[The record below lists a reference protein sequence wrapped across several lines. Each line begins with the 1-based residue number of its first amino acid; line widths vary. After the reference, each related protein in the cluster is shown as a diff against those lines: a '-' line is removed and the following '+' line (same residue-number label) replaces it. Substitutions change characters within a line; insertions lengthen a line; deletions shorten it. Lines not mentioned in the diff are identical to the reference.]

1 MQRSTGAEMTRRPV
15 LMFDSGIGGLTVLR
29 EARVLMPDRR
39 FVYVADDAGFP
50 YGAWDE
56 SALRQRIVRLFGN
69 LIREYHPKVAVIAC
83 NTASTLVLP
92 DLRAAYPST
101 PFVGTV
107 PAIKPAA
114 ERTRSGLVSV
124 LATPG
129 TVKRQ
134 YTRDLIREWAGK
146 CHVRLVGSDRL
157 AALAETYMRDGFVD
171 EMAVRAEIEPCF
183 VEHEGARTDIVVLA
197 CTHYPFLV
205 NRMRKTAPWP
215 VDWLDPAEA
224 IARRT
229 LSLLSGDAVHAE
241 TDLRDKSGFHEDLAV
256 FTSSS
261 PNRAIERLM
270 QGFGLKARVHAPI
283 EAVERPLSSSKASDL
298 DPPAAHN
305 K

>member
-1 MQRSTGAEMTRRPV
+1 MTDRPV

-29 EARVLMPDRR
+29 EARVLMPGRR

-50 YGAWDE
+50 YGAWE
-56 SALRQRIVRLFGN
+56 EGALRKRVVDLFGR
-69 LIREYHPKVAVIAC
+69 LLALHDPEIVVIAC
-83 NTASTLVLP
+83 NTASTLALG
-92 DLRAAYPST
+92 DLRAAFPST

-134 YTRDLIREWAGK
+134 YTRDLIHEWASK

-157 AALAETYMRDGFVD
+157 AGLAETYMREGFVD
-171 EMAVRAEIEPCF
+171 EDAVRAEIAPCF
-183 VEHEGARTDIVVLA
+183 VERDGGRTDIVVLA

-215 VDWLDPAEA
+215 VDWIDPAEA
-224 IARRT
+224 IARRA
-229 LSLLSGDAVHAE
+229 LALLEAGEARRPPSGE
-241 TDLRDKSGFHEDLAV
+241 RSGPDRAH
-256 FTSSS
+256 FTSGA
-261 PNRAIERLM
+261 PDFAIRRLM
-270 QGFGLKARVHAPI
+270 QGFGLEVAAREEAHASP
-283 EAVERPLSSSKASDL
+283 V
-298 DPPAAHN
+298 
-305 K
+305 